1 MPPIFYPGSSLK
13 PFQILTSLIVCILGD
28 AETRVCPAAR
38 IRYKWAG
45 IREEMMPQR
54 KRSQLSGS
62 LKEKAHFAADITVP
76 GEAKRRLEI
85 VLKSDSV
92 GSAEAVSTLL
102 AGMKIPEAEIKVIH
116 SGVGAVSKQDLLMA
130 LSGSGLVVGFSVG
143 VAPKLDQWVKEHT
156 VEVRLYNVIYRLA
169 DDLRE
174 IARDMIPSEPDETIT
189 GKCRIIAVFKSSK
202 GVVFGCEVLEGSL
215 QVGKNLRMVT
225 AMGPVHSS
233 RIESL
238 QVEKKP
244 VREARPGQQ
253 VGVKVPGFT
262 EAKEGDFIECY
273 EIAPP
278 RKKIWSPAGRIVHLE
293 SS

>member
-1 MPPIFYPGSSLK
+1 
-13 PFQILTSLIVCILGD
+13 
-28 AETRVCPAAR
+28 
-38 IRYKWAG
+38 
-45 IREEMMPQR
+45 MPQR
-54 KRSQLSGS
+54 KRSQPPKSMKESTHFPAGFGVSG
-62 LKEKAHFAADITVP
+62 ED
-76 GEAKRRLEI
+76 KRRLEI

-92 GSAEAVSTLL
+92 GSAEAVSALL
-102 AGMKIPEAEIKVIH
+102 RSMKIPEVELRVIH

-130 LSGSGLVVGFSVG
+130 LSGSQLVVGFNVG
-143 VAPKLDQWVKEHT
+143 VAPKLDQWVKEHG

-174 IARDMIPSEPDETIT
+174 IAHDSVPVEPEDSVT

-262 EAKEGDFIECY
+262 DAKEGDFIECY
-273 EIAPP
+273 ETTTS
-278 RKKIWSPAGRIVHLE
+278 KKRMWSPAGRIVHLE

>member
-1 MPPIFYPGSSLK
+1 MH
-13 PFQILTSLIVCILGD
+13 
-28 AETRVCPAAR
+28 E
-38 IRYKWAG
+38 AG
-45 IREEMMPQR
+45 WNRGKIMPQR
-54 KRSQLSGS
+54 KRSQLPRS
-62 LKEKAHFAADITVP
+62 LKEKAHPPADFMAP
-76 GEAKRRLEI
+76 GEAKNKLEL

-92 GSAEAVSTLL
+92 GSAEAVSALL
-102 AGMKIPEAEIKVIH
+102 AGMKIPEAEIRVIH

-130 LSGSGLVVGFSVG
+130 LNGSGLVVGFNVG
-143 VAPKLDQWVKEHT
+143 VAPKLAQWAKEHM

-174 IARDMIPSEPDETIT
+174 IAGNMVPIEPDETIT
-189 GKCRIIAVFKSSK
+189 GKCRIIAIFKSSK

-215 QVGKNLRMVT
+215 QVGKSLRMVT
-225 AMGPVHSS
+225 AMGPVYSS

-238 QVEKKP
+238 QVEKQP
-244 VREARPGQQ
+244 VREARQGQQ

-273 EIAPP
+273 ETIGV
-278 RKKIWSPAGRIVHLE
+278 RKKTWSPAGRIVHLE